1 MKHIRILIICI
12 FLIAFISCKK
22 NEKNEK
28 LVKLKN
34 SVEEQFKSMKG
45 DFAFAFLD
53 LSNPDD
59 VIIINADEK
68 FHAAST
74 MKVPVMIELFKQAR
88 NGKFSLSDSIVV
100 KNEFKSIVDGSV
112 YSLDINDDSGES
124 LYHKIGSK
132 VTIED
137 LMYEMITVSSNLATN
152 ILIELVD
159 AQKTTSSMGKLGA
172 NNMIVLRGVEDIKA
186 YKKGLSNSTTVRD
199 LMIIMKSIA
208 NGTAGNEKDC
218 EKMINILK
226 AQKFNDLIPKYYPK
240 DISVAHKTGSIT
252 GLHHDAGIIYLPDGR
267 SFVLVI
273 MSKNLKDFAQSTDD
287 LAKISKE
294 ALDFMLQ

>member
-1 MKHIRILIICI
+1 M
-12 FLIAFISCKK
+12 SC
-22 NEKNEK
+22 NKNEK

-34 SVEEQFKSMKG
+34 NIEGQFKSMKG
-45 DFAFAFLD
+45 DFAFAFINLT
-53 LSNPDD
+53 NPDE
-59 VIIINADEK
+59 VITINADKK

-74 MKVPVMIELFKQAR
+74 MKVPVMIELFNQAG

-100 KNEFKSIVDGSV
+100 KNKFKSIVDGSTF
-112 YSLDINDDSGES
+112 SLDINDDSGES
-124 LYHKIGSK
+124 LYKKIGK
-132 VTIED
+132 KATIEN

-159 AQKTTSSMGKLGA
+159 AQKVTSSMGKLGA
-172 NNMIVLRGVEDIKA
+172 NNMKVLRGVEDIKA
-186 YKKGLSNSTTVRD
+186 YEKGLNNSTTARD

-218 EKMINILK
+218 KKMVNILK
-226 AQKFNDLIPKYYPK
+226 DQKLNNMIPKYYPK
-240 DISVAHKTGSIT
+240 DILVAHKTGSIT

-267 SFVLVI
+267 SFILVI
-273 MSKNLKDFAQSTDD
+273 LSKNLQDFDQSTDA

-294 ALDFMLQ
+294 TLDFMLQ

>member
-1 MKHIRILIICI
+1 MKYIKTIIICVS
-12 FLIAFISCKK
+12 LITFMSC
-22 NEKNEK
+22 NKNEK

-34 SVEEQFKSMKG
+34 NIEGQFKSMKG
-45 DFAFAFLD
+45 DFAFSFINLT
-53 LSNPDD
+53 NPDE
-59 VIIINADEK
+59 VITINADKK

-74 MKVPVMIELFKQAR
+74 MKVPVMIELFNQAR

-100 KNEFKSIVDGSV
+100 KNKFKSIVDGSTF
-112 YSLDINDDSGES
+112 SLDINDDSGES
-124 LYHKIGSK
+124 LYKKIGK
-132 VTIED
+132 KATIEN

-159 AQKTTSSMGKLGA
+159 AQKVTSSMGKLGA
-172 NNMIVLRGVEDIKA
+172 NNMKVLRGVEDIKA
-186 YKKGLSNSTTVRD
+186 YEKGLNNSTTARD

-218 EKMINILK
+218 KKMINILK
-226 AQKFNDLIPKYYPK
+226 DQKLNNLIPKYYPK
-240 DISVAHKTGSIT
+240 DILVAHKTGSIT

-267 SFVLVI
+267 SFILVI
-273 MSKNLKDFAQSTDD
+273 LSKNLQDFDQSTDA

-294 ALDFMLQ
+294 TLDFMLQ

>member
-1 MKHIRILIICI
+1 MKYIKTIIICVS
-12 FLIAFISCKK
+12 LITFMSC
-22 NEKNEK
+22 NKNEK

-34 SVEEQFKSMKG
+34 NIEGQFKSMKG
-45 DFAFAFLD
+45 DFAFAFINLT
-53 LSNPDD
+53 NPDE
-59 VIIINADEK
+59 VITINADKK

-74 MKVPVMIELFKQAR
+74 MKVPVMIELFNQAR

-100 KNEFKSIVDGSV
+100 KNKFKSIVDGSTF
-112 YSLDINDDSGES
+112 SLDINDDSGES
-124 LYHKIGSK
+124 LYKKIGK
-132 VTIED
+132 KATIEN

-159 AQKTTSSMGKLGA
+159 AQKVTSSMGKLGA
-172 NNMIVLRGVEDIKA
+172 NNMKVLRGVEDIKA
-186 YKKGLSNSTTVRD
+186 YEKGLNNSTTARD

-218 EKMINILK
+218 KKMINILK
-226 AQKFNDLIPKYYPK
+226 DQKLNNLIPKYYPK
-240 DISVAHKTGSIT
+240 DILVAHKTGSIT

-267 SFVLVI
+267 SFILVI
-273 MSKNLKDFAQSTDD
+273 LSKNLQDFDQSTDA

-294 ALDFMLQ
+294 TLDFMLQ